1 MTTVL
6 WIAAG
11 VLGFLIL
18 ASLIA
23 GYAMVRFSLV
33 RSERRQPNHWIV
45 PMAQEPGIT
54 DDDYAAI
61 QAGEAFLKSAPYES
75 VSIRSRDG
83 LTLAGRY
90 YANEK
95 GRGIF
100 LLVHG
105 YRSNGLHDF
114 AAAVGDLYALGFS
127 LLLIDQRTC
136 GFSEGR
142 YILFG
147 AREKFDVIDWV
158 HFCAEHWPDAP
169 VVVDGISLGA
179 ATVMMAAGIGYPA
192 NVKAL
197 IADCGYT
204 TPGAICRKCLK
215 QWYGLPPFPVY
226 YAAKL
231 WVRLLTGVNL
241 DEDSA
246 AVSLGTAYASPSA
259 PPFLL
264 AHGIDDNFVPYAM
277 SVENRAAIPAD
288 DSRAEFISV
297 AGAGHGMSYL
307 RDRDTYTAA
316 ILRLLEKAGI

>member
-61 QAGEAFLKSAPYES
+61 QAGEAFLKSTPYES

-90 YANEK
+90 YENKK

-105 YRSNGLHDF
+105 YRTTGIHDF
-114 AAAVGDLYALGFS
+114 SAAVGDLYALGFS

-158 HFCAEHWPDAP
+158 RFCAEHWPDAP

-215 QWYGLPPFPVY
+215 QWYGLPPFPIY
-226 YAAKL
+226 YAAKF
-231 WVRLLTGVNL
+231 WVRLLTGVDL

-246 AVSLGTAYASPSA
+246 AASLGTAYADPSA

-264 AHGIDDNFVPYAM
+264 AHGIDDHFVPYAM

-288 DSRAEFISV
+288 DGRVEFVSV
-297 AGAGHGMSYL
+297 AGAGHGMSYM
-307 RDRDTYTAA
+307 RDRNAYMAA
-316 ILRLLEKAGI
+316 IFRLLEKAGI